1 MILRMHAP
9 NYNIILNVHYN
20 IIIIVNIT
28 TINDAISHKLL
39 AWLMKI
45 DNV

>member
-1 MILRMHAP
+1 MILCMHAP
-9 NYNIILNVHYN
+9 NYNIILNV
-20 IIIIVNIT
+20 IIIVNIT